1 MKSNKQIFTQFL
13 YGKRSKQDLVNT
25 IRDRLQSEGYPR
37 LQVMLIVLLCFGI
50 SFLSSFVLFKVGITL
65 MWVRYLLSMSL
76 AYAVFLVLIWY
87 WARKI
92 LKTQEEN
99 QRIKERDNGGWSD
112 LNIFPTSEGQSPD
125 DVFASGGG
133 GEATGG
139 GAGGSWD
146 DPVNNSDIGGFSDA
160 LPDVSIDVDI
170 DVGEA
175 GIVILPVVI
184 IGVLIISFSVVS
196 VIYSAPILLAEV
208 IVDVFLASMA
218 AKFLEQQKRK
228 YWLETAFKKTIIP
241 FLVTLLVVVGVA
253 FWLGYLFPNLH
264 TIGQL
269 IH

>member
-1 MKSNKQIFTQFL
+1 MKLNKQIFTQFL
-13 YGKRSKQDLVNT
+13 YGKRSKQDLVNA
-25 IRDRLQSEGYPR
+25 IRDCLQNEGYPR
-37 LQVMLIVLLCFGI
+37 LHVMLIVLLCFGI
-50 SFLSSFVLFKVGITL
+50 SFLSSFVLFKVGIFL

-92 LKTQEEN
+92 LNTQEEN
-99 QRIKERDNGGWSD
+99 QRIKERDNEGWSD
-112 LNIFPTSEGQSPD
+112 LNVFPSSENQSPD
-125 DVFASGGG
+125 DAFASGGG
-133 GEATGG
+133 GEAAGG
-139 GAGGSWD
+139 GAGNLWD
-146 DPVNNSDIGGFSDA
+146 VPVNSDIRGVSDA

-184 IGVLIISFSVVS
+184 IGVLIVSFSVVS

-208 IVDVFLASMA
+208 IVDVFLASMT
-218 AKFLEQQKRK
+218 AKFLEQRKRK

-241 FLVTLLVVVGVA
+241 FLVTLSVVVGVA